1 MSEEFIRTSEH
12 GGFLINEYKGSYSLN
27 SAWESDD
34 GTVRQNWALRQK
46 GKDKYA
52 DKAMPIKVELGDAQ
66 HAEAGLLFAL
76 KAITGKDFTC
86 SGEQQKHLDDGV
98 PF

>member
-1 MSEEFIRTSEH
+1 MSETFIRTSEH
-12 GGFLINEYKGSYSLN
+12 GGFLINEYKGNYSLN
-27 SAWESDD
+27 SAWEADD

-52 DKAMPIKVELGDAQ
+52 DKATPIKIELGDKE
-66 HAEAGLLFAL
+66 HAEAGLLLAL
-76 KAITGKDFTC
+76 KEITGKSFVLASMED
-86 SGEQQKHLDDGV
+86 V

>member
-1 MSEEFIRTSEH
+1 MEEFIRTSEH
-12 GGFLINEYKGSYSLN
+12 GGFLINEYKGTYSLN

-34 GTVRQNWALRQK
+34 GTVRQNWALKQK

-52 DKAMPIKVELGDAQ
+52 EKATPIKVELGDRD
-66 HAEAGLLFAL
+66 HAIAAL
-76 KAITGKDFTC
+76 TKALQSIKGTTDIAPPM
-86 SGEQQKHLDDGV
+86 EDV

>member
-1 MSEEFIRTSEH
+1 MEEFIRTSER
-12 GGFLINEYKGSYSLN
+12 GGFLINEYKGTYSLN

-34 GTVRQNWALRQK
+34 GTVRQNWALKQK

-52 DKAMPIKVELGDAQ
+52 EKATPIKVELGDRD
-66 HAEAGLLFAL
+66 HAIAAL
-76 KAITGKDFTC
+76 TMALQSIKGTTDSAPTMED
-86 SGEQQKHLDDGV
+86 V